1 MRINTKYYPYP
12 VIIDGNESFLSAK
25 IESDVDAIVE
35 NYDIKFSLKISVN
48 NEEVND
54 LIRNKKA
61 AFIHH
66 IECAQT
72 CYRRVVSTNKNED
85 LFIEHRSKLSGL
97 VQVCSMIVAIE
108 DIDNYKNTDFS
119 ADYRGFSFKI
129 KKGCVLGIGNQI
141 EIFINKDKEALE
153 NTSSIFSI
161 VPLVGEEDRILTVT
175 TNQKSKIIIG
185 IPQKSYYIYKN
196 LSINLELQSIMHS
209 MIIVPALM
217 EVFDTLKSEEL
228 YNFEDYRWFK
238 ALKKICM
245 KFNINLEEDIDQI
258 NNFDL
263 AQKMLDSPVVRAIE
277 FLASGEGAD
286 EE

>member
-12 VIIDGNESFLSAK
+12 VIIEGNESYLSAK